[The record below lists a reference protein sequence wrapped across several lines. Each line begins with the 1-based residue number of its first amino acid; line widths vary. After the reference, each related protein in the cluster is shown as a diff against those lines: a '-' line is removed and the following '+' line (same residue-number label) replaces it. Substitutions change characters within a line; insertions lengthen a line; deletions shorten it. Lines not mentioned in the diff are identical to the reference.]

1 MTFVLVLILK
11 IVIYQ
16 NVYRRVLLTL
26 SLGRGMV
33 KIPSSPIF
41 LWFFCEHVHIELEYT
56 ATWES
61 ITICFFLWEITDRF
75 FFFCHYSHS
84 LFLLNLPPLCLL
96 WESARSSA
104 RWQKPSHHLY
114 LMESLGICGWY
125 FPPKLETSCESRC
138 LLTPCLLSQQSE
150 HQGMFANL
158 MGSWQRPS
166 QTQTLLP
173 ASQGRICPHCCFG
186 FERAG

>member
-1 MTFVLVLILK
+1 MFTEECYWPCLWAGEWSRSLPALFFYDFSVNMCTPSWNIQQHGRVSPFVF
-11 IVIYQ
+11 
-16 NVYRRVLLTL
+16 
-26 SLGRGMV
+26 
-33 KIPSSPIF
+33 SSGKSR
-41 LWFFCEHVHIELEYT
+41 T
-56 ATWES
+56 
-61 ITICFFLWEITDRF
+61 F

-84 LFLLNLPPLCLL
+84 LSLLNLPPLCLL